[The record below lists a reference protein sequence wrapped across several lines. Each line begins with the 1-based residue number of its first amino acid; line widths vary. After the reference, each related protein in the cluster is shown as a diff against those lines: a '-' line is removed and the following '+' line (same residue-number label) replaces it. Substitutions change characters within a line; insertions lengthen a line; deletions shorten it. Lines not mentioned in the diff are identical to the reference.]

1 MLVENSSD
9 FQNIVNIISEHKN
22 HLSILKIK
30 NKMHFNQLNT
40 PNNPFC
46 QITKD
51 RLISYLK
58 ALDLKKGTDKLTPT
72 LITLHKMCK
81 R

>member
-1 MLVENSSD
+1 
-9 FQNIVNIISEHKN
+9 
-22 HLSILKIK
+22 
-30 NKMHFNQLNT
+30 MHFNQLNT

-51 RLISYLK
+51 RVISYLK
-58 ALDLKKGTDKLTPT
+58 DLDLKKGTDKLTPT

-81 R
+81 RQAHFKNRTSFYSLMSPPIEKTTVHDMF

>member
-1 MLVENSSD
+1 
-9 FQNIVNIISEHKN
+9 
-22 HLSILKIK
+22 
-30 NKMHFNQLNT
+30 MHFNQLNT

-51 RLISYLK
+51 RFISYLK